1 MCGDMVLV
9 RRGEWLKPWSTRN
22 NHTHKVSQKSVW
34 QIKDSKGA
42 TKSENEG
49 EGEGAGQCI
58 VTIHCVVHQGHVT
71 TQGGRGQPHA
81 TLPVRQQNSEQDE
94 RESTRISY
102 LSLTIPLNVY
112 DSESFSTAN
121 WSSKFL
127 ISLI

>member
-1 MCGDMVLV
+1 MYCHHSLCGPPGTYHSS
-9 RRGEWLKPWSTRN
+9 RWE
-22 NHTHKVSQKSVW
+22 
-34 QIKDSKGA
+34 
-42 TKSENEG
+42 
-49 EGEGAGQCI
+49 
-58 VTIHCVVHQGHVT
+58 
-71 TQGGRGQPHA
+71 GQPHA